1 MANVFVSHRLV
12 DADLA
17 RRLATGLRSTG
28 HEVWLD
34 EWAIGIGDSVVE
46 RIDAGLVGASY
57 LVLCLS
63 AAGVAS
69 PRTTREWTSALF
81 RQLEG
86 HGVRVL
92 PAKLGDGPVPA
103 TLVPATLADL
113 HPADLT
119 RDWPRGVAGLL
130 AAMGDR

>member
-17 RRLATGLRSTG
+17 RRLATDLRAAG

-46 RIDAGLVGASY
+46 RIDAGLAGASY

-69 PRTTREWTSALF
+69 PWTTREWMSALF

-103 TLVPATLADL
+103 ILADL
-113 HPADLT
+113 RPADLT
-119 RDWPRGVAGLL
+119 RDWRRGVAGLL